1 MARTLNRGRRSS
13 SSTGRTPNRNYS
25 TNLASGGSV
34 SVRDGVKTFSDNK
47 LQVRGNNDISISG
60 QSYSRNKGGT
70 GFSPVIP
77 SDKVSPLPELKLP
90 SATAPTAV
98 PDADVTNA
106 SLAGFGTVIEGN
118 KFVPDPTVSDRS
130 NAVAEANLAGR
141 QGLAEYI
148 NSIRPKEGQNE
159 NALLAARKQSGF
171 GDAQKEVNRY
181 QNQINVITG
190 KRDAQM
196 LGLEDQGRGIT
207 ETIIGGQ
214 QARISREAAIMA
226 MPLQAQLAAAQG
238 NLEVAATLMGQ
249 LFTAKSADIAAGAQF
264 RQSVGAA
271 LLNYSNTSQA
281 NLLNAKMADIADK
294 AAKEQADLVFLRQ
307 NVDSAIKS
315 GATAAEV
322 GNLASDSLTAAQKVA
337 LAQSITARGVG
348 EMRSLDIQAQ
358 RANIAQSQA
367 ATSASNRANRPS
379 AVTRQTEM
387 YEGKLIDSQTGE
399 VIKDLSGGAPV
410 LDATTKRQVGEQ
422 LKAGENLL
430 GLVTQYRG
438 LIKTKGFEST
448 AYGSQDTVG
457 KYNALRGQITA
468 SYKDAKKLGTLDA
481 GLLTLVDSIIGESPT
496 SGAFTPLRNF
506 FGGASNRVVSQLD
519 SLIASTEKENE
530 QARAQ
535 LGQYNTEVINIDES
549 NYIDSFLGNP
559 VNQTATFTPVSNY
572 FR

>member
-196 LGLEDQGRGIT
+196 LGLEDQGRGIS